1 MAVYHA
7 KDNSF
12 KLIFNQNELFI
23 QFLKNFLHLDILK
36 NVRPEDVQDMNRRF
50 LPLFQDSRESDT
62 VKRIILPDNSPL
74 FVIAIVEHESKVN
87 FRAGFKMLQYI
98 ALVLNDYEK
107 EQNEKDPGCIFRRDF
122 RYPPVLPIVFYDGS
136 EAWTAERNFLYRTA
150 LNDAFE
156 KYIPKF
162 EYELVDLHRYS
173 LQEIMRFGDAL
184 SLVMLIDRLGGEE
197 NLEEFRE
204 GLEGYVKT
212 LKIPEELVKVVSDAM
227 TVLLNR
233 ARMPG
238 ERIGEITGYFDGKEY
253 RSMFDALVNRII
265 REREEG
271 QEEKAR
277 EIARKAL
284 AKGATDEFVREITG
298 LDTETIREPSREGQT
313 AQQASAWQTPS

>member
-23 QFLKNFLHLDILK
+23 QFLKNFLQLDIFK
-36 NVRPEDVQDMNRRF
+36 NVRPEDVEDMNRRF

-62 VKRIILPDNSPL
+62 VKCIILPDKSPL

-122 RYPPVLPIVFYDGS
+122 RYPPVLPVVFYDGP

-150 LNDAFE
+150 LNDVFE
-156 KYIPKF
+156 KYIPRF
-162 EYELVDLHRYS
+162 EYELVDLRRYS
-173 LQEIMRFGDAL
+173 LEEIMRFGDAL
-184 SLVMLIDRLGGEE
+184 SLVMLVDRLGEQE
-197 NLEEFRE
+197 NLEEFLE

-212 LKIPEELVKVVSDAM
+212 LKIPDELVKVVSDAM
-227 TVLLNR
+227 TVLLSR
-233 ARMPG
+233 ARMSE

-271 QEEKAR
+271 QERGEQKKAR
-277 EIARKAL
+277 EIAQKAL
-284 AKGATDEFVREITG
+284 AEGVAVELTSRITG
-298 LDTETIREPSREGQT
+298 LDTETIKELSRKR
-313 AQQASAWQTPS
+313 